1 MFIKNKSK
9 SVKQTSNYILSSDM
23 IRKKVL
29 TEIVRLKGTGI
40 KARMV
45 NAVMKL
51 GIGTFVGH
59 GMKFIRRMILAKLLA
74 PSELGIMAI
83 VFSVTIILEALTE
96 VGVKQSVIQNKKGAD
111 DNYLNM
117 AWWMQLVRGL
127 CLYGIAVV
135 AAPWIGSFY
144 EKPELV
150 ALLRVSFL
158 SIAFR
163 SFVSPRAYVLEKEY
177 KFGWRVILIE
187 GSAVLG
193 SIITIILAFLMRN
206 VWALVL
212 GFVSESAILFLF
224 SFLMVPFVP
233 KFKIDRS
240 SLNELLKFA
249 RGIFGLPILT
259 AVSFQAPILI
269 LGKLLDDYQVGI
281 YSYAYI
287 LAYFPTDL
295 YMRMVAPV
303 LLPAFSEKQ
312 DQKNALCRGIIQ
324 ATHWTAVTSIPLMAF
339 MVCCGSELLYLIYKP
354 EYAVMA
360 IPFAVLCMQIVVRN
374 GAIILAGMYLAI
386 GKPHLHRYYSAMRA
400 LAVALIYPATIFGGV
415 LGASLVIILSN
426 FLILLMQVIGCR
438 KIIGLKLSDYISSY
452 TSGLLSAVPIII
464 VFDLLW
470 YFKIDNHMLVLGI
483 GAFVFIVTFAI
494 SFLYVNRQKHY
505 THKKQ
510 VNLTDLEKEA

>member
-1 MFIKNKSK
+1 
-9 SVKQTSNYILSSDM
+9 VTQTTSCILSPDV
-23 IRKKVL
+23 IRKKL
-29 TEIVRLKGTGI
+29 LAKIVRLKGTGI
-40 KARMV
+40 KARIAR
-45 NAVMKL
+45 AVMKL

-96 VGVKQSVIQNKKGAD
+96 IGVKQSIIQNKKGAD

-127 CLYGIAVV
+127 CLYSIAVV
-135 AAPWIGSFY
+135 ATPWIGSFY
-144 EKPELV
+144 EKPELIT
-150 ALLRVSFL
+150 LLRVSFL
-158 SIAFR
+158 SIVFR

-187 GSAVLG
+187 GSAILG
-193 SIITIILAFLMRN
+193 SVVTIILAFLMRN

-224 SFLMVPFVP
+224 SFVLVPFVP

-281 YSYAYI
+281 YSYAFV

-295 YMRMVAPV
+295 YMRIVAPV

-312 DQKNALCRGIIQ
+312 DEKNVLCRGIIQ
-324 ATHWTAVTSIPLMAF
+324 ATRLTAVTSIPLMAF
-339 MVCCGSELLYLIYKP
+339 MACCGSELLYLVYKP

-374 GAIILAGMYLAI
+374 GAIILAGMYLAV
-386 GKPHLHRYYSAMRA
+386 GKPHLHRYYSAVRA
-400 LAVALIYPATIFGGV
+400 LAVVLVYPAAVFGGV
-415 LGASLVIILSN
+415 LGASLAIILSN
-426 FLILLMQVIGCR
+426 FLILLLQVIGCR
-438 KIIGLKLSDYISSY
+438 RIIGLKLSDYIGSY
-452 TSGLLSAVPIII
+452 ASGLLSAVPVII

-483 GAFVFIVTFAI
+483 GASVFIVTFAI
-494 SFLYVNRQKHY
+494 SFLYASSQRNMLW
-505 THKKQ
+505 KKQ
-510 VNLTDLEKEA
+510 VNLTDLEKEI